1 MNRNNNKSPAVEIE
15 REALAKYIDHTLLK
29 PDVVP
34 SEIERLCDEAIRYG
48 FASVCVNPANIALA
62 AKHLKG
68 SIVTPCCVIAF
79 PFGASTPESK
89 AFEAKNAVKN
99 GARELDMVIN
109 IGAVKA
115 GEWLLVE
122 RDIRAV
128 VRAAGK
134 RAKVKVIIETAM
146 LSDKEK
152 VKVCRLAKL
161 AGAAF
166 VKTSTGYGGG
176 GATQTDVELMRKT
189 VGDEMGVKAS
199 GGIRSYE
206 DAVKMI
212 KAGATRIGASA
223 GIKIIGK
230 ED

>member
-1 MNRNNNKSPAVEIE
+1 MNKKDDRSPAVEIE

-29 PDVVP
+29 PDATP
-34 SEIERLCDEAIRYG
+34 SEIEKLCDEAIRYG
-48 FASVCVNPANIALA
+48 FASVCVNPANIAFA
-62 AKHLKG
+62 AKRLRG

-89 AFEAKNAVKN
+89 AFEAKNAVRN
-99 GARELDMVIN
+99 GAKELDMVIN
-109 IGAVKA
+109 IGAAKA

-128 VRAAGK
+128 VRAAGR

-146 LSDKEK
+146 LTDKEK
-152 VKVCRLAKL
+152 IKVCHLAKL

-176 GATQTDVELMRKT
+176 GATEADVELMRKA
-189 VGDEMGVKAS
+189 VGGDMGVKAS

-230 ED
+230 EN